1 MEKDGEWIWTNKW
14 EISSRTHPSATTLL
28 LCPDEILCVQ
38 QKDHPNSHQLCW
50 WQFSDLPTWNL
61 KQEDYQCTHMRQE
74 SEEER
79 EAKNKQIICITFYCQ
94 VPISDTQYGNLVIIA
109 SFLHYSVH
117 FCLLFVLFICLTS
130 ASHCSCMEFFTWW
143 GDPAWSGSMLVLS
156 LLCCCS
162 FYWPGLL
169 GKEVPRSTQANPV
182 CSTHRPFV
190 PSV

>member
-14 EISSRTHPSATTLL
+14 EISSRPHPSASTLL
-28 LCPDEILCVQ
+28 LCPDEILCLQ

-79 EAKNKQIICITFYCQ
+79 EVKNKHIICITFYCQ
-94 VPISDTQYGNLVIIA
+94 VPISDTRYGLTTFFTTQSIFVCCLFCSFVWLLPATAAVWNSLPSEVI
-109 SFLHYSVH
+109 LHDLGPCW
-117 FCLLFVLFICLTS
+117 FCLYCVAVVSI
-130 ASHCSCMEFFTWW
+130 
-143 GDPAWSGSMLVLS
+143 DQGSWERKYPEAPKQIP
-156 LLCCCS
+156 C
-162 FYWPGLL
+162 
-169 GKEVPRSTQANPV
+169 VP
-182 CSTHRPFV
+182 HIDLFV